1 MQMNK
6 LIQFLC
12 SFLLLCSLQ
21 SALGQQNRNQ
31 LIYSNEQADH
41 IFYHTIERGQTVYA
55 IATMYGVSTEEIYRL
70 NPDSKTVIKAGEML
84 RIPQPNKQSQVTQSV
99 KREEYLYHTIE
110 PQETLYGVSTRYKV
124 PATDIVA
131 ANPGLSTATFTIGK
145 IIRIPA
151 IKTEDVAT
159 QTPVEMVLVDKI
171 IEHTIQPRETMHG
184 LTRRYGVTSEQ
195 LISLNPRLKKEGL
208 KVGMVLRVPTKEKV
222 PLGGDDPVALNENEV
237 NALLN
242 DVKEMAFVDHVQV
255 VLLLPFMSNEATVSS
270 EAARCIEYYEGLLL
284 AVDKLKK
291 EGCPV
296 ILSVYDT
303 GKGTERIKELL
314 KEKNMQSAHLIIGAV
329 QNEQIKLVAD
339 FANKHNI
346 KYVIPFTSK
355 NDDVLTNSNVFQ
367 VNTPH
372 SYLYSI
378 AAQAACDLFL
388 NDNVVLVKTPTSEE
402 KTDYIQALKTEMQQ
416 RNIAYREMTYMQ
428 DSFTYDLEAV
438 LDSTRRNVVIP
449 TSSSLEALNSIKTPL
464 RQHAEYQQENKTL
477 YNITLFGYPEWQ
489 TYLRDC
495 LEDLYALNAYIYTN
509 FYADNL
515 SVEVKNFYDLY
526 KQWYSKN
533 LINIFPKYGILGYDT
548 GLFFIGAIRQCGIHF
563 EDHLDKVRHKS
574 IQTGFNF
581 ERVNNWSGFIN
592 TNIFI
597 VQYNNNNTVTKSA
610 VR

>member
-6 LIQFLC
+6 MLLFFC
-12 SFLLLCSLQ
+12 SILLLCSLQ
-21 SALGQQNRNQ
+21 TAVGQQNRNQ
-31 LIYSNEQADH
+31 HIYSNEQANN
-41 IFYHTIERGQTVYA
+41 IFYHTIERGQTVYS
-55 IATMYGVSTEEIYRL
+55 IATMYGVSIEEIYRL
-70 NPDSKTVIKAGEML
+70 NPESRTVIKAGETL
-84 RIPQPNKQSQVTQSV
+84 RIPQPDKKPSISTTT
-99 KREEYLYHTIE
+99 KGEEYVYHTIE

-124 PATDIVA
+124 PATEIIE
-131 ANPGLSTATFTIGK
+131 ANPGLSTSTFTIGK

-151 IKTEDVAT
+151 AKPAEELV
-159 QTPVEMVLVDKI
+159 QTPVEMMLVDKI

-184 LTRRYGVTSEQ
+184 LTRRYGVSSAQ

-208 KVGMVLRVPTKEKV
+208 KVGMVLKVPTKVNV
-222 PLGGDDPVALNENEV
+222 PVGAEEEVVMSEYEV

-242 DVKEMAFVDHVQV
+242 DMKEMAFVDHIQV
-255 VLLLPFMSNEATVSS
+255 ALLLPFMSNELTVSS

-284 AVDKLKK
+284 AIDKLKK

-303 GKGTERIKELL
+303 GKGTDKVKEIL
-314 KEKNMQSAHLIIGAV
+314 KEKAVRDAHLIIGAV
-329 QNEQIKLVAD
+329 QNDQIKLVAD
-339 FANKHNI
+339 FAQQNNI

-355 NDDVLTNSNVFQ
+355 NDDVLTNSNLFQ

-378 AAQAACDLFL
+378 AAQAACDLFR
-388 NDNVVLVKTPTSEE
+388 NDNIILVKTPANEE
-402 KTDYIQALKTEMQQ
+402 KKEYILALKTEMEQ
-416 RNIAYREMTYMQ
+416 RNISYREVTYFQ
-428 DSFTYDLEAV
+428 DSFTQDIEGV
-438 LDSTRRNVVIP
+438 FDSSKRNVVIP
-449 TSSSLEALNSIKTPL
+449 TSSSLDALNSIKTPL
-464 RQHAEYQQENKTL
+464 RHHAEFQQENKTL

-515 SVEVKNFYDLY
+515 SVDVQNFYELY

-548 GLFFIGAIRQCGIHF
+548 GLFFLGAIRQCGIHF
-563 EDHLDKVRHKS
+563 EDHFDKVRYKS
-574 IQTGFNF
+574 IQTGFHF
-581 ERVNNWSGFIN
+581 ERVNNWGGFIN

-597 VQYNNNNTVTKSA
+597 VQYKNDNTVTRSA